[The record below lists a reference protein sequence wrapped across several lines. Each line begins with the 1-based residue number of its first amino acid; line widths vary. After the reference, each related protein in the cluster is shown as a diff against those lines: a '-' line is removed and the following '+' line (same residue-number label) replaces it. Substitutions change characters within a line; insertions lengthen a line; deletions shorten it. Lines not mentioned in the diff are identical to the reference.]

1 MRVNSSTGNF
11 NRFWNVRLRHL
22 GIKEI
27 KDTKP
32 INGCSAIIVLRE
44 SIMDRHGMHGNRMMN
59 CAEFRRFKHPLV
71 IPIKVISNGFKHAFN
86 PVTKGDI
93 KREAGNL
100 STLNKLK
107 NGVSNEALHYNQWSI
122 LKFYQFH
129 FGVILLFFWC
139 TLLFYVVMLFHRRS
153 IPSFVYY
160 LAHKSFIRFQPFSR
174 IYKR

>member
-1 MRVNSSTGNF
+1 M
-11 NRFWNVRLRHL
+11 VRLRHL

-44 SIMDRHGMHGNRMMN
+44 SIIEKHGMHGNRMMN
-59 CAEFRRFKHPLV
+59 CAESRRFEHPLS
-71 IPIKVISNGFKHAFN
+71 IPNKVISNGFKQALST
-86 PVTKGDI
+86 VIKGDI

-107 NGVSNEALHYNQWSI
+107 NGVHSNEAHYYNQWSI

-129 FGVILLFFWC
+129 FGVLLLFLQC